1 MKRWIVVHLPS
12 GTQRPLFAPS
22 AQMAIALSG
31 WPERDCIAQ
40 EAL

>member
-1 MKRWIVVHLPS
+1 MRRWIVVHLPTN
-12 GTQRPLFAPS
+12 TQRQLYAPS
-22 AQMAIALSG
+22 ASIAIALSG